1 MTARM
6 DQLIHKLSVLTARSE
21 ETMQVNAELSQ
32 ALHCVQADLVANE
45 NKIQELS
52 FKIDSSTAYLEN
64 LTSLTLRTQLLESQT
79 LRDEDNGLSWKATET
94 TIENLQKEYLYLNGQ
109 LGKDSYHESDA
120 ETDTC
125 EPSESNETSLFSGH
139 DNSDT
144 TLNSLRATMNEA
156 DLASKPRMP
165 PIEPILDESDSSW
178 TSEQQFLPVRGFD
191 APFLDVI
198 SEADEKEP
206 QRGRS
211 THSLDDIDIEF
222 GDCSDHERI
231 LELVASDDEST
242 ASSTDII
249 EWYRSEP
256 RCAPIQ
262 IGAGRPV
269 VTNEMT
275 DIVSEMSFR
284 PRSTVDALH
293 SLIQKGPA
301 RKPKTPKN
309 WLVDLIPNSSQVTS
323 ETGRLIGQPAAHV
336 FPRES
341 VRGGAHST
349 MIINR
354 KGWIIRHGP
363 GPGLSDVLSTRV
375 SHGALRDALRSNLED
390 RSIH

>member
-21 ETMQVNAELSQ
+21 ETMQVNAELSRT
-32 ALHCVQADLVANE
+32 LHCVQADLVANE
-45 NKIQELS
+45 NKIRELS
-52 FKIDSSTAYLEN
+52 SKIDSSTAYLEN

-94 TIENLQKEYLYLNGQ
+94 TIENLQREYQYLNGQ
-109 LGKDSYHESDA
+109 LDKDNHYESDV
-120 ETDTC
+120 ENDTTD
-125 EPSESNETSLFSGH
+125 PSESNETSLFSGH

-144 TLNSLRATMNEA
+144 TLVSPRITMNAA
-156 DLASKPRMP
+156 DLESKPPMA
-165 PIEPILDESDSSW
+165 PIEPILDEPNTNW
-178 TSEQQFLPVRGFD
+178 TPEQQFLPVRGFD

-206 QRGRS
+206 QERKS
-211 THSLDDIDIEF
+211 ADSLEDIDLEF
-222 GDCSDHERI
+222 NNCSDHEQI
-231 LELVASDDEST
+231 LELIASDDDSM

-249 EWYRSEP
+249 DWYRNEP
-256 RCAPIQ
+256 QCAPIQ

-269 VTNEMT
+269 VADEMT

-284 PRSTVDALH
+284 PRSTLDALH
-293 SLIQKGPA
+293 TLVQNRPA
-301 RKPKTPKN
+301 RKPITQKN
-309 WLVDLIPNSSQVTS
+309 WLANLIPNSSQVTS

-336 FPRES
+336 FPRENARS
-341 VRGGAHST
+341 GAHST

-354 KGWIIRHGP
+354 KGRIIRHGS
-363 GPGLSDVLSTRV
+363 GPGLGDVLSTRV

-390 RSIH
+390 FSRH